1 MPKDPANQLQ
11 PQIPEISGKSFQAES
26 RSHYVSTI
34 PASRP
39 LCLRCLRPATACW
52 CAGLAPIETTTR
64 VVFLQHPREAKV
76 AIGTARIA
84 HLGLARSELHEG
96 IEFADHPR
104 VAELVAS
111 PGTALLFPGEG
122 ALAPDALEHP
132 PETLL
137 VIDGTWP
144 QARKMMALN
153 PALRALPR
161 IGFMP
166 RRPGNY
172 RIRREPAAH
181 CVATVEAVVE
191 VLAAFGLTDSQL
203 APLLGAFDSMV
214 ERQLAATAARV
225 EPRRQCLRAPDPWW
239 MSAAMPDFEALWPE
253 LVVVAA
259 EANTHRRGSDVPGLP
274 ELIQL
279 AATRLATGETFH
291 AFLAPRRPLAVNAA
305 RHLEVPEEALR
316 NGRSVESVLTE
327 WDRFVGPE
335 GRLVGWGDFSW
346 TLLAREGWQ
355 PEQAPI
361 DLRLVA
367 AHRLKRRP
375 GAVGDAVRAI
385 GGKANGVPAAPG
397 RAGRVLPALAEFI
410 QVLLAEK
417 RAASAS

>member
-1 MPKDPANQLQ
+1 MGEL
-11 PQIPEISGKSFQAES
+11 I
-26 RSHYVSTI
+26 
-34 PASRP
+34 SRP
-39 LCLRCLRPATACW
+39 LCHRCHRPTTACW
-52 CAGLAPIETTTR
+52 CAGLTPIETTTR

-84 HLGLARSELHEG
+84 HLGLAGSELHEG

-104 VAELVAS
+104 VAELVAR

-122 ALAPDALEHP
+122 AIAPDALERP

-144 QARKMMALN
+144 QARKMMARN

-161 IGFMP
+161 IGFLP
-166 RRPGNY
+166 RKPGNY

-191 VLAAFGLTDSQL
+191 VLTAFGLTDSQL

-214 ERQLAATAARV
+214 ERQLTASAARTT
-225 EPRRQCLRAPDPWW
+225 PRRANARPCDPWW
-239 MSAAMPDFEALWPE
+239 TSAAMPDFVVLWPH
-253 LVVVAA
+253 LVVVAG
-259 EANTHRRGSDVPGLP
+259 EANSHRRGSDVPGLP

-279 AATRLATGETFH
+279 AATRPATGETFY
-291 AFLAPRRPLAVNAA
+291 AFLAPRRPLAINAA
-305 RHLEVPEEALR
+305 RHLDVPVESLLG
-316 NGRSVESVLTE
+316 GRTVESVLTE
-327 WDRFVGPE
+327 WDRFVGPQ

-346 TLLAREGWQ
+346 RLLAQEGWQ

-375 GAVGDAVRAI
+375 GAADEAVRAI
-385 GGKANGVPAAPG
+385 GGTLDGIPSAPG
-397 RAGRVLPALAEFI
+397 RAGRVLPALAGFI
-410 QVLLAEK
+410 RELLAEK
-417 RAASAS
+417 RAALATPS